1 MKVNKLHHSVSTSKL
16 FSFDIFGH
24 LTFKKVCVLAQ
35 KAQKYNPHSLQEIQK
50 GVTLKN
56 RGCYK
61 IASRFLPKNC
71 FFALR
76 SFA

>member
-35 KAQKYNPHSLQEIQK
+35 KALSIQPTFTARNSK
-50 GVTLKN
+50 
-56 RGCYK
+56 RGHIEK
-61 IASRFLPKNC
+61 
-71 FFALR
+71 
-76 SFA
+76 